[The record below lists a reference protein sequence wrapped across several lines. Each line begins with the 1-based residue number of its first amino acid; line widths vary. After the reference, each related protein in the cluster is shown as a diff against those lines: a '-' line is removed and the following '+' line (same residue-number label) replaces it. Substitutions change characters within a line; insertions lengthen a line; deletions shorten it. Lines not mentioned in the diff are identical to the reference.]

1 MKNRSVIFIRWSVT
15 FLTGWWLIGPPLLA
29 QSSSAGG
36 SGSASAQAQLPA
48 PPAPGDGGG
57 PTGLPMPTPGMDG
70 VTWDGKTY
78 NLTDNKAVD
87 AMFSAYLSEPELS
100 FQEEKEYTALVAEL
114 QERLDVFRIRREGK
128 KLLDEVLPLLKK
140 AARHP
145 RDGGICRQ
153 IYNAVGIDVQSKDF
167 GLEKQRQVKALEEE
181 IETLKWNLSVTAK
194 PHSMEPRPKKNDTG
208 SVFEYEEHQ
217 KVKKAKVDGMQTEL
231 EGKYAKLTALQNSI
245 VEQAEDSR
253 FALQRVIL
261 GLLVARRF
269 DHVMVASSFYRLLY
283 GDGDSEVKLQARI
296 VEEAAQNAK
305 KLRSA
310 TSFDRSR
317 SFSEQI
323 NISSSGVYS
332 NRTVNQTD
340 MEDGITSM
348 LPAATDAL
356 GLITGTK
363 IKAASLIPE
372 TVTEVELVSQEA
384 IDKCNRLTASVR
396 GHLAQKDLDNALG
409 RLREAFLAG
418 EHLAVVRSFP
428 WEQKQVLWKYK
439 KTLEEARAGLASKDL
454 GKARLAMEKLGQM
467 TGDHPLSREFSEMA
481 NVQSIS
487 SLHLSRAKEAAAR
500 GDRETMNKELEEA
513 AEAWPQ
519 NPDLADGSKK
529 MLEQMSQQAQGKGE
543 LRKLIEQNNDSFIVQ
558 DKARFLAVAA
568 DDPKLLAQLQ
578 TILEKQMKSKTWQV
592 KAEEF
597 LRRGDAAGAWEQ
609 AEAGLQEHPGQTD
622 LIQIRSDAAMRC
634 PEYITAIER
643 ARQSERKDD
652 LVAAL
657 GGYLAARSFYPGS
670 ELAKKEIQKLSDRL
684 LQN

>member
-1 MKNRSVIFIRWSVT
+1 MRKGSGFKVWG
-15 FLTGWWLIGPPLLA
+15 FLSLLLA
-29 QSSSAGG
+29 ALFWIWSSPDFRASKKIPINFWTGFTGPDGEQMVGLIREFHRLNPDVEVSLQRIDWGVYYNKLFVAGLGKRGPEVFVLHAGMMPRFASAGLM
-36 SGSASAQAQLPA
+36 AE
-48 PPAPGDGGG
+48 
-57 PTGLPMPTPGMDG
+57 MDG
-70 VTWDGKTY
+70 M
-78 NLTDNKAVD
+78 LD
-87 AMFSAYLSEPELS
+87 AESRAALEDLVPVVRPKLQWEG
-100 FQEEKEYTALVAEL
+100 QLVAWP
-114 QERLDVFRIRREGK
+114 LDVHMLGLYCNLDLFREAGWVDDAGNPRVPRTREEFLEAAASIRRLSRPGREIWGF
-128 KLLDEVLPLLKK
+128 
-140 AARHP
+140 
-145 RDGGICRQ
+145 GIADP
-153 IYNAVGIDVQSKDF
+153 N
-167 GLEKQRQVKALEEE
+167 
-181 IETLKWNLSVTAK
+181 
-194 PHSMEPRPKKNDTG
+194 
-208 SVFEYEEHQ
+208 
-217 KVKKAKVDGMQTEL
+217 
-231 EGKYAKLTALQNSI
+231 LTALTSCYQHGGRLFSPDLLTPSLLSPQNI
-245 VEQAEDSR
+245 A
-253 FALQRVIL
+253 
-261 GLLVARRF
+261 GLDFLRELVARYR
-269 DHVMVASSFYRLLY
+269 VAPPPESN
-283 GDGDSEVKLQARI
+283 DSWIGFRQG
-296 VEEAAQNAK
+296 
-305 KLRSA
+305 
-310 TSFDRSR
+310 
-317 SFSEQI
+317 
-323 NISSSGVYS
+323 NIG
-332 NRTVNQTD
+332 
-340 MEDGITSM
+340 M
-348 LPAATDAL
+348 
-356 GLITGTK
+356 
-363 IKAASLIPE
+363 
-372 TVTEVELVSQEA
+372 
-384 IDKCNRLTASVR
+384 VR

-418 EHLAVVRSFP
+418 EHLAAVRSFP

-513 AEAWPQ
+513 AKAWPQ

-529 MLEQMSQQAQGKGE
+529 MIEQMSQQAQGKGE
-543 LRKLIEQNNDSFIVQ
+543 LRKLIEQNNDSFIEQ

-592 KAEEF
+592 KAEEL

-652 LVAAL
+652 PVAAL
-657 GGYLAARSFYPGS
+657 GGYLAARSLYPGS